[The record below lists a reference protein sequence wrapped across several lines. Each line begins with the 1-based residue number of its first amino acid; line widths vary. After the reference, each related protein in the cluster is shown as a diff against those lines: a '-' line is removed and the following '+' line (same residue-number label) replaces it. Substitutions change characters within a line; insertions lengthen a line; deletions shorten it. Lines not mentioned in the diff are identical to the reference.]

1 MRYPGLV
8 SAALVV
14 LSSSASFAQGWREYV
29 SRDEFF
35 MLGMPVEPQIT
46 EATYRAASGALLPA
60 KMFVATEGQSV
71 FSATVVHYMNA
82 SAEDVEGA
90 LEQAVQS
97 FRSRPGEVT
106 YDRPQVME
114 GLPGHMIYL
123 LNPDQSRTAAGIF
136 LHAGPSEHGGP
147 GRLYILDG
155 NAAPGEPSP
164 IHFPQSFLLLDE
176 AGGRLDYVPD
186 KTGQRV
192 RNIRG
197 QQASV
202 GAAYGARE
210 PVVCASRAEPA
221 QGRPTAAQVVQHLK
235 CTTEGVADGSLYL
248 LEDVEV
254 SEVGEVE
261 AFDESYFPG
270 IDAAH
275 PVFPIRGNLV
285 RYECRRERGDNM
297 GANCVSHVEAN
308 ASGNCYKT
316 TPGDWNC
323 SMSDLVQQTTEGV
336 APPE

>member
-1 MRYPGLV
+1 MRYLGLF

-14 LSSSASFAQGWREYV
+14 LSTSASFAQGWREYV

-35 MLGMPVEPQIT
+35 MVGMPAEPQIT
-46 EATYRAASGALLPA
+46 ETRYRAASGALLPA
-60 KMFVATEGQSV
+60 KMFVATEGRSV

-82 SAEDVEGA
+82 SPEDVEGA
-90 LEQAVQS
+90 LEHAVQS

-106 YDRPQVME
+106 YDRAQVME

-155 NAAPGEPSP
+155 NAATGAPSP
-164 IHFPQSFLLLDE
+164 IHFPQSFFLLDE
-176 AGGRLDYVPD
+176 AGDRLDYVTD
-186 KTGQRV
+186 ESGQRV

-197 QQASV
+197 QQASI

-210 PVVCASRAEPA
+210 PVACASRAEPA

-235 CTTEGVADGSLYL
+235 CTTEGIGDGSLYL
-248 LEDVEV
+248 LEDVDV
-254 SEVGEVE
+254 SEVGEGE
-261 AFDESYFPG
+261 AFDESYFPD

-285 RYECRRERGDNM
+285 RYECRRERGNNV
-297 GANCVSHVEAN
+297 GTNCVSHVEAN

-316 TPGDWNC
+316 TSGDWNC
-323 SMSDLVQQTTEGV
+323 SMSDLVQQTTAGV
-336 APPE
+336 PPPE